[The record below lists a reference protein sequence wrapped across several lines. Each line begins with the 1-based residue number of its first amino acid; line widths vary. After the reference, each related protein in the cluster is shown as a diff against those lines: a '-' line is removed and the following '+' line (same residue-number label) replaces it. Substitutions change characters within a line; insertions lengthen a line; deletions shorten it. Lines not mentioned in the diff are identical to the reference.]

1 MRRFDKLNERGKLGE
16 QRFDK
21 LNERSK
27 LGEQRFDKLN
37 ERSKLGEQRFDK
49 LNERSKLGEQ
59 RFDRLNERGKLNE
72 RSKLNERGKLGE
84 PRAPHIEVRDLRV
97 DLGGRTVL
105 HDVDLTVSGGEVV
118 YLLGR
123 NGAGKST
130 LLRSICG
137 MVTPRSGSVFIGG
150 TPVRSLGSP
159 ARRLGMH
166 LGIETVHPG
175 HTARRH
181 LRWVAAAAGLPRSRV
196 DDVLDITG
204 VAAYGDR
211 RIGGYS
217 LGMRQRL
224 GIATALLPDA
234 HALVFDEPLNGLDV
248 EGIVWFRLLL
258 TELASRGRGV
268 VVATHLLAEVQ
279 RSAGD
284 SASPER
290 PVARVVL
297 VDRGTTSPAVGVS
310 GFVGEHADL
319 EAAYL
324 AALGPAET
332 GALA

>member
-1 MRRFDKLNERGKLGE
+1 MR
-16 QRFDK
+16 
-21 LNERSK
+21 
-27 LGEQRFDKLN
+27 
-37 ERSKLGEQRFDK
+37 
-49 LNERSKLGEQ
+49 
-59 RFDRLNERGKLNE
+59 RFDRLNERRE
-72 RSKLNERGKLGE
+72 LGE
-84 PRAPHIEVRDLRV
+84 PRFDRLNERNELNERRELRESSTPRIDVRRLRV

-137 MVTPRSGSVFIGG
+137 MVTPRSGSVLIGG

-248 EGIVWFRLLL
+248 EGIVWFRSLL
-258 TELASRGRGV
+258 TELASRGRAV

-290 PVARVVL
+290 RSPVARVVL
-297 VDRGTTSPAVGVS
+297 VDRSTTSPAVEVA

-324 AALGPAET
+324 AALGPAEA
-332 GALA
+332 GALT